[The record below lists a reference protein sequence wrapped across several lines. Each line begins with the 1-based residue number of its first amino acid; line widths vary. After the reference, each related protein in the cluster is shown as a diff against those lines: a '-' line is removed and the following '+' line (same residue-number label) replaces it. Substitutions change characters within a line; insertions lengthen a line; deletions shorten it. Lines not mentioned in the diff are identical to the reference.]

1 MVATK
6 SAAEVRLDRYYQQI
20 KAVILDR
27 QNPISGLLPASTAVN
42 DHGDYTD
49 AWVRDNVYS
58 IQAVWGL
65 ALAYRKAE
73 VDPGRAFELEH
84 SVVKLMRG
92 LLFAMMRQAHKVE
105 VFKETQSPLDA
116 LHAKY
121 DTTTGATVV
130 PDDGW
135 GHLQID
141 ATSIFLLML
150 AQMTAA
156 GMSIVYTQDEV
167 DFVQNLTYY
176 IGRAY
181 RTPDYGIWERGNKVN
196 HGNPELNA
204 SSIGM
209 AKAALTAMAGLNLFG
224 VNGSDASVIHV
235 MPDEI
240 ARCRMTLESLLPRE
254 SSSKEVDAA
263 LLSVIGFPAFA
274 IENLEL
280 VDRTRNKIV
289 DCLEG
294 NYGCKRF
301 LRDGHQTVLEDTSR
315 LHYEPI
321 ELKQFEH
328 IECEWPL
335 FFTYLALDGIF
346 RGDREQAQR
355 YLDKLDHIAIE
366 QDGVKLLPE
375 VYYVPEELVEAEK
388 ANPHSQLR
396 QANENLPLVW
406 AQSLYY
412 MGQML
417 VDGLI
422 TTSDIDP
429 LNLHTRLGSMR
440 RVTVQIAL
448 LAEDEALKERLE
460 AYNVATE
467 TLEDIAPIQVQQ
479 ANALSMAY
487 TQLGQNQKLGLTGRP
502 KRLMRSLSTSKLYK
516 FRGDTFVFL
525 PTFLERD
532 RFYITLDYHFLISNF
547 KSELSYIQR
556 HWRQLG
562 RPLVTLMITHDMLDK
577 SSDALLQ
584 MVQELQ
590 DGLCA
595 DVPVKLGSLKP
606 LMLTASRDRLDF
618 LPDFDS
624 AAYTEAAFYKP
635 YLQYDPNQTAPLSSM
650 QEFVLE
656 QETDITA
663 LGQRLQQSRNL
674 YEKIEILATLANL
687 KGLMFDTG
695 IGVEGESVRVG
706 RLIDEVYRKASRG
719 NADGIPY
726 WGIVR
731 RAAGLLDKVDAEL
744 TDAVGEIL
752 VRQKQ
757 IAVGLAYSQSAL
769 ITQPL
774 PHNELLEKLRTLCRE
789 DIRDRVLTQEIL
801 IYLTSL
807 MKAEPTLVQGLL
819 TLRVGY
825 FIVLMTNDLAQE
837 LKVTQD
843 EAYEKL
849 MQLSPYD
856 IKMRLRQLLTGYD
869 QITSTVFQRESLKL
883 GMKEAEIDWIVPIEK
898 TEEDPQDWLRYRQ
911 MEGGRGSI
919 PPNFYPNVW
928 KLLHHCKGLIIG
940 DKLERRN
947 RLESELLVSEMTAG
961 EKNFALQVD
970 HLLNKIVAPEYRYVN
985 IEALMELA
993 AIVEKNPDIHI
1004 DDYIALDILVGH
1016 AVRLAWLDR
1025 HPEHGHSYDEQKSYA
1040 WSSFYTSSTYE
1051 CATFIAQALQFLIRL
1066 GQENDTNVAP
1076 IIDVAEMAE

>member
-6 SAAEVRLDRYYQQI
+6 SISESRLDCYYQQI
-20 KAVILDR
+20 KVVILDR

-58 IQAVWGL
+58 IQAVWAL

-73 VDPGRAFELEH
+73 VYPGRTFELEH

-92 LLFAMMRQAHKVE
+92 LLFAMMRQSDKVE
-105 VFKETQSPLDA
+105 TFKYTQSPLDA

-121 DTTTGATVV
+121 NTMNGATVV

-150 AQMTAA
+150 AQMTASGVA
-156 GMSIVYTQDEV
+156 IVFTQDEV
-167 DFVQNLTYY
+167 DFIQNLVYY

-209 AKAALTAMAGLNLFG
+209 AKAALTAMDEFNLFG
-224 VNGSDASVIHV
+224 VNGSDASVVHV

-274 IENLEL
+274 IENLSL
-280 VDRTRNKIV
+280 VERTRKKVVNR
-289 DCLEG
+289 LEG
-294 NYGCKRF
+294 PYGCKRF
-301 LRDGHQTVLEDTSR
+301 LRDGHQTVIEDTTR
-315 LHYEPI
+315 LHYEPK

-328 IECEWPL
+328 IESEWPL

-346 RGDREQAQR
+346 RDDREQAAE
-355 YLDKLDHIAIE
+355 YLAKLDAIAVE
-366 QDGVKLLPE
+366 RDGVKLLPE
-375 VYYVPEELVEAEK
+375 LYYVPDALVVAEK

-396 QANENLPLVW
+396 QPNDNLPLVW

-412 MGQML
+412 VGQML
-417 VDGLI
+417 QEKLI
-422 TTSDIDP
+422 TPSDIDP
-429 LNLHTRLGSMR
+429 LNLHQRLGSTR

-448 LAEDEALKERLE
+448 VAEDESLKERLA
-460 AYNVATE
+460 AYNVPSE
-467 TLEDIAPIQVQQ
+467 TLGEIAPIQVRQ
-479 ANALSMAY
+479 AKELAMAY
-487 TQLGQNQKLGLTGRP
+487 SQLGHNAKLSLTGRP
-502 KRLMRSLSTSKLYK
+502 QRLMRSLSTSKAYK
-516 FRGDTFVFL
+516 FGGDTFIFL

-556 HWRQLG
+556 HWQQLG

-577 SSDALLQ
+577 GMDALLK
-584 MVQELQ
+584 MVQEFQ
-590 DGLCA
+590 DGFCGE
-595 DVPVKLGSLKP
+595 VPVKLGPLKQ
-606 LMLTASRDRLDF
+606 LMLTASRARLDF

-635 YLQYDPNQTAPLSSM
+635 YLQYEPSQTQPLSNF
-650 QEFVLE
+650 QEFRLE
-656 QETDITA
+656 QETDVKT
-663 LGQRLQQSRNL
+663 LCQQLQDSRNL
-674 YEKIEILATLANL
+674 YKTIEILATLASL

-695 IGVEGESVRVG
+695 IGEDGESVRVG
-706 RLIDEVYRKASRG
+706 RLIEEVYRKASRG
-719 NADGIPY
+719 DAAGRPY

-731 RAAGLLDKVDAEL
+731 RTAGLLDKVDAEL
-744 TDAVGEIL
+744 NDAVAEIL

-757 IAVGLAYSQSAL
+757 IAVGLAYTESAL

-774 PHNELLEKLRTLCRE
+774 PHNELLEKLRTFCRE

-801 IYLTSL
+801 IYLSSL

-837 LKVTQD
+837 LDVTQD
-843 EAYEKL
+843 EAYEQL
-849 MQLSPYD
+849 MQLSPYE
-856 IKMRLRQLLTGYD
+856 IKMRLAQILSGYE
-869 QITSTVFQRESLKL
+869 QRNSNLFQRESLKL
-883 GMKEAEIDWIVPIEK
+883 GIKEVEIDWIVPIGEP
-898 TEEDPQDWLRYRQ
+898 EEAQDWLRYRQ
-911 MEGGRGSI
+911 MEGGRGGV
-919 PPNFYPNVW
+919 PKDFYPSVW
-928 KLLHHCKGLIIG
+928 KLLHHCKGLVIG

-947 RLESELLVSEMTAG
+947 RLESEPLILEMTAG

-970 HLLNKIVAPEYRYVN
+970 HLLNKIPAPEYRHVN
-985 IEALMELA
+985 IEALTELSV
-993 AIVEKNPDIHI
+993 IMEKNPHI
-1004 DDYIALDILVGH
+1004 RVTDYIVLDILIGH

-1025 HPEHGHSYDEQKSYA
+1025 YPDHADRYDEYKTSA
-1040 WSSFYTSSTYE
+1040 WTSFYTSSPYE
-1051 CATFIAQALQFLIRL
+1051 CAAFIAKALQFLTRL
-1066 GQENDTNVAP
+1066 GQTIAEP
-1076 IIDVAEMAE
+1076 IATEATAEMTS